1 MRKAHKYRHHPSG
14 NRNGATRVLRVMA
27 LVLAALLGPAVAW
40 CAVSPS
46 QVLVLYNADWT
57 NDAPLTAP
65 GQDSLEIAEH
75 YRRMHTDPATGEQP
89 YLLGLKCRHG
99 LRVIDELRH
108 LNEAHLAEDSSDNAA
123 GVTLNKRRW
132 LTDTKATDRALRDSR
147 FIEFTLPG
155 GPDGWRF
162 HTLQLSLKPDDGP
175 SIRVVQD
182 GQVLDK
188 AKAASNHGNDWTLR
202 LDGKKFAP
210 GALTVE
216 ASCETIDGKRHDWQ
230 ARYVDADDVHFSP
243 AGRDG
248 VRDDGNY
255 LKDVEEP
262 LKAFLEDPA
271 NARPDGTLLKDHI
284 LFIVVGYGLPRS
296 ASATWGIARGVTN
309 SLSDHGPSIDFGQ
322 RVQLIYYNEARVMG
336 IEPKPHRFAGKGPFS
351 DFLLR
356 APQAW
361 PLFGLG
367 GNPFAHPR
375 AYQKKTAPF
384 EASSV
389 HVEFNSVNRRKF
401 ADRHLYFVARVD
413 GADPLQARGLIDR
426 AVYASSFGG
435 VGMGQLEGHDYPQ
448 SQARVGKLAGS
459 KTGVWLWERGVR
471 HLNASR
477 NRLEFLQLPPGDG
490 FFNADPVYLP
500 GGVGGTVISHNGW
513 SRGEMVQDLAR
524 GVTGTVGT
532 AKLGNGAPHIHN
544 QSWWDDEILY
554 PALFKGVSLGEA
566 LLMNQVHL
574 GWIATFVGDPLYR
587 LPTVPRR
594 AEEGPR
600 FDPARDVAILTV
612 KGENKDVWLT
622 VDLGSTAAAPQV
634 AQLRA
639 VAEDGRVVVCPTFEA
654 RPTVKLGEP
663 KQVCGSTWQVEVIDP
678 FGQRWSEPVPVDCF
692 R

>member
-1 MRKAHKYRHHPSG
+1 MQQASKQQPNPPCNRKGDARS
-14 NRNGATRVLRVMA
+14 LRVMA

-65 GQDSLEIAEH
+65 GQDSKEIAEH
-75 YRRMHTDPATGEQP
+75 YQRMHTDPATGEQP

-108 LNEAHLAEDSSDNAA
+108 LNESHLAEESSDNAA

-147 FIEFTLPG
+147 LIEFTLPG

-182 GQVLDK
+182 GQVL
-188 AKAASNHGNDWTLR
+188 AKGQAASNHGNDWTLR
-202 LDGKKFAP
+202 LDGKKFTS

-248 VRDDGNY
+248 VRDDRNY
-255 LKDVEEP
+255 LEDVEEP

-284 LFIVVGYGLPRS
+284 LFIVVSYGLPRS

-309 SLSDHGPSIDFGQ
+309 SLSDHGTVIDFGQ

-336 IEPKPHRFAGKGPFS
+336 IEPKSHRFAGKGPFS

-389 HVEFNSVNRRKF
+389 HVEFNPVNRRKF

-459 KTGVWLWERGVR
+459 KTGVWLWEQGVR

-477 NRLEFLQLPPGDG
+477 NRLEFFHLPPGDG

-554 PALFKGVSLGEA
+554 PALFKGVSLGES

-622 VDLGSTAAAPQV
+622 VDLGSTAAAPRV

-639 VAEDGRVVVCPTFEA
+639 VAEDGRAVVCPTFEA
-654 RPTVKLGEP
+654 RPYVKLGRA
-663 KQVCGSTWQVEVIDP
+663 KDVCGGQWRVEVIDP
-678 FGQRWSEPVPVDCF
+678 FGKRWTESVPVDCS